1 MKPILYS
8 FRRCPYVI
16 RARMAINYA
25 DVSVELR
32 EVLLSQKP
40 QSMLTAS
47 PKATVPILQLPDGR
61 VIDESIDVMHWA
73 LDHSDADHWRVEALE
88 NETSA
93 LIEQNDF
100 EFKSDLDQYKYSD
113 RFPEHSHEHYRSE
126 GEKFL
131 SVLEKRLEKQQY
143 LLADELK
150 FVDVAIFPFV
160 RQFAFV
166 DKPWFDLSSYRGV
179 QRWLSE
185 FLESQN
191 FASVMVKTGVWKEAG
206 GQ

>member
-1 MKPILYS
+1 MTI
-8 FRRCPYVI
+8 I
-16 RARMAINYA
+16 YA
-25 DVSVELR
+25 GISVELR

-40 QSMLTAS
+40 PSMLKAS

-73 LDHSDADHWRVEALE
+73 LDHNDTDEWRVAVLE
-88 NETSA
+88 NESA
-93 LIEQNDF
+93 SLVEQNDF

-113 RFPEHSHEHYRSE
+113 RYPEHSQTHYRRQ

-131 SVLEKRLEKQQY
+131 LALEKRLEKQRF

-166 DKPWFDLSSYRGV
+166 DKRWFDQAPYPNLRK
-179 QRWLSE
+179 WLQS
-185 FLESQN
+185 FLDSILFTGAMNKYPTWQDSD
-191 FASVMVKTGVWKEAG
+191 ASILIN
-206 GQ
+206 